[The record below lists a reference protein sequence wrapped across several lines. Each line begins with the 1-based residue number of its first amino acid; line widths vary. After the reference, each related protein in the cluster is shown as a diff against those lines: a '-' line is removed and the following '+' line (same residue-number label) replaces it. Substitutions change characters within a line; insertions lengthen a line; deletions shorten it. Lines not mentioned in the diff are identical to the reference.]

1 MAPSASSPAVAIS
14 PTTATAAPAPP
25 ASPATSPATPPA
37 APASELPTTAATAA
51 AISSTV
57 FARATAVPASRE
69 LSCASVS
76 EMSTICGGTSEARS
90 STVRSR
96 STSNTGPSAAT
107 RPSLITMQ
115 RFA

>member
-14 PTTATAAPAPP
+14 PAPATATPAPTVP
-25 ASPATSPATPPA
+25 PTASPTASPA
-37 APASELPTTAATAA
+37 APATAPPATAATAA